1 MGLRPVGGPHAVQ
14 SVKALLSRSS
24 QSTLG
29 RVAEQ
34 RQLQS
39 SWRRWLSSKLPAAL
53 DARITGVVERAD
65 TLVVFA
71 ESAAWCAR
79 LRYALVELHAQIREE
94 NPAIQTVSV
103 RVLPKR

>member
-1 MGLRPVGGPHAVQ
+1 MGLRPAGRSQTVE
-14 SVKALLSRSS
+14 SVKALLSRAS

-34 RQLQS
+34 RQSQS

-53 DARITGVVERAD
+53 DARITGVVERAE

-71 ESAAWCAR
+71 ESSAWSAR
-79 LRYALVELHAQIREE
+79 LRYAMAELDAEIRRE
-94 NPAIQTVSV
+94 NPAIQTVTV
-103 RVLPKR
+103 RVLPRR